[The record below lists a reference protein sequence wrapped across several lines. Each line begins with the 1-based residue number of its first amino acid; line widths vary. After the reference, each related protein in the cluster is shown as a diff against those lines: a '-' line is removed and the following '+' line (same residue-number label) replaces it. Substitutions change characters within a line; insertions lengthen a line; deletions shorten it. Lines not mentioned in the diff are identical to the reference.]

1 MIYKDLAIAAGGG
14 IIDHSVQAEQIGC
27 ASVMIGLGGT
37 GIDCLRELKRRVY
50 NRIKPDDGSDLP
62 TYRHIQFLAIDS
74 NRCSVIDESF
84 AGIDPLTE
92 FLDIS
97 CSDIH
102 AILGKAH
109 VLKKDPSLQWLN
121 ENIHVFDAIY
131 GAGGIRQVGRLLLM
145 LNVERIVSSIRDKIT
160 LAITNLKDTPV
171 HIHIFT
177 GMGGGTGAGIFLD
190 ICYIVQKILNDMSL
204 QNAITCGYFFLPDV
218 HFERVPSETARQVI
232 EINGFAAM
240 KELDYCM
247 SFENNKGS
255 WDQNYKWFEIHTSL
269 PPVKLA
275 HLISAKDETG
285 SVIENGYN
293 YAMNVVVDYV
303 MDLMTSK
310 IVSIPAVVKML
321 DKERGA
327 CYSYCIIGASNAY
340 IPYKDINSYLA
351 ARIFEAYE
359 ALPRSCHDI
368 ETFVSNNG
376 LAYKSLL
383 NELSDA
389 IPQLLTPMLHKRPE
403 ILGNIAKNKESLTQ
417 NTIMMLRGKLIGFC
431 TDSSRGPIY
440 SALLMRNYNTSDRD
454 MISVIEGYTHE
465 NNKNESQARA
475 TMDLREKELAK
486 ALREFQSSNSVNRR
500 NRYRKYVSAVH
511 AYLTQDIKV
520 QLYVE
525 MGEFLKAFK
534 QQVIAL
540 RDEFFSPL
548 IETMDNVAETFKA
561 NLDALNVNVAS
572 DNDYAI
578 KIVGLEDGSL
588 KESLNEAVE
597 QLDCK
602 AIVLQFV
609 QYMIDN
615 PQKWESRNN
624 DAQISAMVSEFF
636 VEQLNAFTS
645 KSIDSYLQ
653 TKYLAPTQAALINCI
668 YQIEMVPLLTKA
680 SPLFWARSTIN
691 PKSRIGYCSVPYTSV
706 AIQGAASKLQA
717 LDPRIMII
725 NSGMIDRIT
734 ILTLYRGVPMFMYK
748 GVDLYYQEYQN
759 CHWAG
764 KHLYERSE
772 YDERDFS
779 ELADIIPLSLIDPDN
794 YTDKI
799 KQFNSNY
806 TEAVETGIVY
816 KTTTGVAGNQY
827 DYYLRSIDR
836 ADCDEKIRQI
846 QTLLIKEK
854 IEGIKR
860 FLDDSKN
867 TTLTFSSSIKLPN
880 TGCRGYEDSAVKD
893 HVFASLVLTKEMN
906 NQLAVY
912 REFEKTLNEA
922 REFIAQ

>member
-1 MIYKDLAIAAGGG
+1 M
-14 IIDHSVQAEQIGC
+14 
-27 ASVMIGLGGT
+27 
-37 GIDCLRELKRRVY
+37 Y

-62 TYRHIQFLAIDS
+62 TYRQIQFLAIDS
-74 NRCSVIDESF
+74 NIYSIEDETF

-102 AILGKAH
+102 AILENAH
-109 VLKKDPSLQWLN
+109 ILKIDPSLQWLN
-121 ENIHVFDAIY
+121 ENIQIVDAID

-145 LNVERIVSSIRDKIT
+145 PNVERIVSTIRDKIL
-160 LAITNLKDTPV
+160 LAITNLKNKPV

-177 GMGGGTGAGIFLD
+177 GMDGGTGAGIFLD

-204 QNAITCGYFFLPDV
+204 LNAITCGYFFLPDV
-218 HFERVPSETARQVI
+218 HLERIDNHFLKRNI

-247 SFENNKGS
+247 NFENNKGS
-255 WDQNYKWFEIHTSL
+255 WDQNYKSFEIHTSL

-368 ETFVSNNG
+368 DTFVSNNG
-376 LAYKSLL
+376 LSYKSLL
-383 NELSDA
+383 NELSKAVGVIPMYDVDA
-389 IPQLLTPMLHKRPE
+389 RELYDQVQGMESTMIPQLLTPMLHKRPE

-417 NTIMMLRGKLIGFC
+417 NTIMMLRGKLISFC

-440 SALLMRNYNTSDRD
+440 SALFLRNYNTTDHD
-454 MISVIEGYTHE
+454 MIAIIEGYTQE

-475 TMDLREKELAK
+475 TLELREKELAK
-486 ALREFQSSNSVNRR
+486 ALRECQSSNRLNRR
-500 NRYRKYVSAVH
+500 TRCGTYVSAVY
-511 AYLTQDIKV
+511 AYLTQDIKFW
-520 QLYVE
+520 LYVE
-525 MGEFLKAFK
+525 MGKFLKAFK

-561 NLDALNVNVAS
+561 NLDALNENVVP

-922 REFIAQ
+922 KAFVKAIY